1 MRKEA
6 EQELIQSGT
15 VSSDDIHA
23 AKLKSRSNHLSILLS
38 LLEGRSAESSES
50 ITEILAQHYK
60 IPLLSLNKIT
70 PPQRMM
76 KLCDSELARKLH
88 FLPIAEH
95 GDQVVIGMVDPL
107 DLNYNDEVRAVFQR
121 SIQPV
126 FISMGDFERN
136 YYRFYRKGISLPDE
150 NPALMNTVALKKAF
164 LSTDQSGLSTDEKE
178 IIAKKFATTIVSRAL
193 SCGATSFSVE
203 PQQDVSLVNLS
214 LAGTEY
220 NLFRFSISNHKAM
233 VEAMM
238 KLAKIDPST
247 HEGVDQFSR
256 CQVKYMDQQYILAYS
271 FRQTPTGERVVVH
284 IIDSRMKNLTLEEL
298 GLPDQT
304 VNQLKETLESPG
316 MMLVTGP
323 TGSGKSTML
332 QVITRYAKTLNKTIF
347 TVEDIVGLKI
357 DGVRQFQVKPQGPSK
372 AKILKALQ
380 AKKADIVIIDEIDR
394 ETLPAVLDAVES
406 GCLIL
411 LSITAPNSG
420 EAISKLLRSGISRSK
435 LASALKLVSTHKV
448 IRKLCSSCKATASIH
463 STTLSQWNIPEHLKF
478 QTGRGCD
485 ACKNSGYKET
495 INLTEQLAVSQSLQ
509 ELIKQG
515 ASGPE
520 LFEAARHE
528 GMLTLIEQGFSKAI
542 DGTTSLEEV
551 LAAIPYNETFPVKN
565 RMRMGRIMPLKKA
578 VEAESAAAKPLFEKE
593 ETTSETSPEAPAE
606 ESIFPDTETDG
617 SITFSGMS
625 VPAEK
630 KPEIIREEEEEEEP
644 AEHLQTSTTVVPEE
658 SRDQS
663 KANILLVDDSPV
675 TLEFT
680 RHILNVSGHFNVDA
694 TDTAKKA
701 LNMLQEKQYHLVI
714 TDQEMPEQTGQ
725 EFIDSIRQHPS
736 LNCVGTILLTGN
748 LNEMSALEGGADGY
762 IAKPTDPE
770 LLVARAKSIS
780 DIYKRLSGV
789 APEKPAASISMQI
802 PDSSSV
808 MPGKVEFT
816 EKDMEKISGLELDTP
831 VSTTPNP
838 TTPETT
844 AEKEE
849 EVSSNFDN
857 LFK

>member
-23 AKLKSRSNHLSILLS
+23 AKLNSRNNQLSILLN

-107 DLNYNDEVRAVFQR
+107 DLDYNDEVRAVFQR

-150 NPALMNTVALKKAF
+150 NPALMNTIALKKAF
-164 LSTDQSGLSTDEKE
+164 LSTNQSDLSTDQKD
-178 IIAKKFATTIVSRAL
+178 IIAKKFATTIISRAL
-193 SCGATSFSVE
+193 SNGASSFSVE

-214 LAGTEY
+214 LGGTEY

-394 ETLPAVLDAVES
+394 ETLPAVLDAVEA

-420 EAISKLLRSGISRSK
+420 EAISKLLRSGISRSR

-448 IRKLCSSCKATASIH
+448 IRKLCSSCKGAATIH

-565 RMRMGRIMPLKKA
+565 RMRMGRIMPLKSA
-578 VEAESAAAKPLFEKE
+578 VEAEAPATKPLFEKE
-593 ETTSETSPEAPAE
+593 EASSGTSPEAPHGTPDE
-606 ESIFPDTETDG
+606 ESIFPDTETVG
-617 SITFSGMS
+617 SITFSGISM
-625 VPAEK
+625 PAEK
-630 KPEIIREEEEEEEP
+630 KPEIIKEDEEP
-644 AEHLQTSTTVVPEE
+644 VEHLQTATTTVPEE

-663 KANILLVDDSPV
+663 KSNILLVDDSPV

-736 LNCVGTILLTGN
+736 LNSVGTILLTGN

-808 MPGKVEFT
+808 TPGKVEFT
-816 EKDMEKISGLELDTP
+816 EKDMENISGLELDTP

-838 TTPETT
+838 TAPET
-844 AEKEE
+844 APEE
-849 EVSSNFDN
+849 DTSANFDN